1 MRERAHTSVPAA
13 VAQLS
18 VKGVTK
24 SYGTRLVL
32 DHVSFTVRPGEK
44 AAVIGENG
52 SGKSTLLRLLAAVET
67 PDAGELTVDFPGG
80 TGHLAQTLD
89 LAPDRTVRDAVDLA
103 LADLRDMERRLR
115 TAEERLGDASE
126 DELAAYGEL
135 LIAYQ
140 ERGGYQADA
149 RVDAA
154 MHGLGLAGITR
165 DRVLGSLSGGEQ
177 SRLALACVLAAAPE
191 LLLLDEPTNHLDA
204 AAVRWLENHLRAHRG
219 TVVAVTHDRGFLERV
234 ATTILEVDRDARTV
248 HRYGDGWAGYRA
260 AKAAARRRAE
270 QEHADWLEEVARTE
284 ELLDAAGKR
293 LATTGRDPRQ
303 GFGKHRRPHE
313 AKLGGQVRAVRER
326 LAQLRRNPVAAP
338 PQPLRFTA
346 ALPTADGGHPVDR
359 PLAELDAVAVGER
372 LRLEGTLAVTPGQRL
387 LVTGENGAGKTTLLR
402 VLAGDLEPD
411 AGAVRRPARIGYLPQ
426 ELPARS
432 TRLPLLAAFAA
443 GRPGP
448 PDEYAEQL
456 LTLGLFREEDLHVPV
471 AVLSA
476 GQQRRL
482 QIARLVTRPADLLVL
497 DEPTNHVALDLV
509 EDLESALAAYP
520 GAVVAVSHDRGFRER
535 SSNSRRPPE
544 GRARRRLVRAI
555 ARRRSRPRWGC
566 PRSSEVESG
575 GGATWAVRQRS
586 WGPLWG
592 SACQA
597 SPGRREFDD
606 RPRPKRAGPAWWAV
620 PRWTAPGRCPVGR
633 RAGRALAAAAAPS
646 AGPSPRCPDGPS

>member
-1 MRERAHTSVPAA
+1 MRERAHTAVPAA

-18 VKGVTK
+18 VRDVTK
-24 SYGTRLVL
+24 SFGTRTVL
-32 DHVSFTVRPGEK
+32 DQVSFTVRPGEK

-52 SGKSTLLRLLAAVET
+52 SGKSTLLRLLAAAEM
-67 PDAGELTVDFPGG
+67 PDAGEITVSFPGG
-80 TGHLAQTLD
+80 TGHLTQTLD
-89 LAPDRTVRDAVDLA
+89 LDPDRTVRDAVDLA
-103 LADLRDMERRLR
+103 LTELRDMERRLR
-115 TAEERLGDASE
+115 TAEQRLGEASA

-135 LIAYQ
+135 LSAYE
-140 ERGGYQADA
+140 ERGGYEADV

-204 AAVRWLENHLRAHRG
+204 PAVRWLEEHLRAHRG
-219 TVVAVTHDRGFLERV
+219 TVVAVTHDRGFLERI

-270 QEHADWLEEVARTE
+270 QAHTDWLQEVARAE

-293 LATTGRDPRQ
+293 LATTGKDPRQ
-303 GFGKHRRPHE
+303 GFGKHRRSHE

-326 LAQLRRNPVAAP
+326 LAHLRRNPVAAP
-338 PQPLRFTA
+338 PEPLRFTA
-346 ALPTADGGHPVDR
+346 ALPAADGGHPVDR
-359 PLAELDAVAVGER
+359 PLAELDGIAVGER
-372 LRLEGTLAVTPGQRL
+372 LRLDGLLAIAPGQRL
-387 LVTGENGAGKTTLLR
+387 LVTGANGAGKTTLLR

-411 AGAVRRPARIGYLPQ
+411 AGAVRRPARIGYLAQ

-443 GRPGP
+443 GRPGLP
-448 PDEYAEQL
+448 EEYAEQL
-456 LTLGLFREEDLHVPV
+456 LALGLFREEDLRVPV
-471 AVLSA
+471 AALSA

-482 QIARLVTRPADLLVL
+482 QIASLVTRPADLLVL

-509 EDLESALAAYP
+509 EDLEAALAAYP

-535 SSNSRRPPE
+535 FPG
-544 GRARRRLVRAI
+544 GRLELRD
-555 ARRRSRPRWGC
+555 
-566 PRSSEVESG
+566 
-575 GGATWAVRQRS
+575 
-586 WGPLWG
+586 
-592 SACQA
+592 
-597 SPGRREFDD
+597 GRR
-606 RPRPKRAGPAWWAV
+606 
-620 PRWTAPGRCPVGR
+620 C
-633 RAGRALAAAAAPS
+633 
-646 AGPSPRCPDGPS
+646 